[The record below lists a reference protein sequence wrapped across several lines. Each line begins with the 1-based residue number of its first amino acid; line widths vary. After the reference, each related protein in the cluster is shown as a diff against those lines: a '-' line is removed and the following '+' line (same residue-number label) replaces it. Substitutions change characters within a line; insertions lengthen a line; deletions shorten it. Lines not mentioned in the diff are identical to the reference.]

1 MGRRLPV
8 LLSSSQSLGPSC
20 TIYRGSVRLPQD
32 CTAAVK
38 HTVETFGKLTILIN
52 AAAGNFLSSARDL
65 TPNGFSAV
73 VSTDLLGTFNMCHS
87 AFPYLSSSSSSQ
99 PSSPS
104 PCIVNI
110 SATLHHPAT
119 FYQSHASAS
128 KAGVDSL
135 TRSLALEW
143 GPLSIRVN
151 GVAPGPIGDTEG
163 MRRLGPGEEAAREIA
178 GERIPMGR
186 MGRKK
191 DIGYAVL
198 YLVSDAAGWVTGET
212 VVVDGGEKLYRGE
225 QIFDED
231 TVRSMRAKL

>member
-1 MGRRLPV
+1 
-8 LLSSSQSLGPSC
+8 
-20 TIYRGSVRLPQD
+20 
-32 CTAAVK
+32 
-38 HTVETFGKLTILIN
+38 
-52 AAAGNFLSSARDL
+52 
-65 TPNGFSAV
+65 
-73 VSTDLLGTFNMCHS
+73 
-87 AFPYLSSSSSSQ
+87 
-99 PSSPS
+99 
-104 PCIVNI
+104 
-110 SATLHHPAT
+110 
-119 FYQSHASAS
+119 
-128 KAGVDSL
+128 
-135 TRSLALEW
+135 
-143 GPLSIRVN
+143 
-151 GVAPGPIGDTEG
+151 